1 MDPVEGVNAI
11 IEVLTSGSSAVITAG
26 LLTVPFTH
34 LGRSIGN
41 QWAWF
46 RKNVKGLGMMAFAA
60 GMASLVTLAW
70 SYMPGVSMEM
80 SFGAVVVAAVTS
92 VVTNEITKARAKKKA
107 TK

>member
-26 LLTVPFTH
+26 ALTVPFTH

-46 RKNVKGLGMMAFAA
+46 RKSVKGLWMLAFAA
-60 GMASLVTLAW
+60 GMASLVTAVW
-70 SYMPGVSMEM
+70 SYLPGVSMDM
-80 SFGAVVVAAVTS
+80 SIGAVVVAAVTA
-92 VVTNEITKARAKKKA
+92 VVTHEITKKRKAGKK
-107 TK
+107 